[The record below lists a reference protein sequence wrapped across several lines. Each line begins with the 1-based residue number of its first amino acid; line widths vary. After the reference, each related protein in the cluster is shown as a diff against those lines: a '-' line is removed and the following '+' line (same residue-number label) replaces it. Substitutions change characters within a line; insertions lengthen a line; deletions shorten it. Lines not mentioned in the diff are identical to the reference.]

1 MRQALLIVDV
11 QPCFAPP
18 DWLLEGI
25 GQLLGRMPSVASVER
40 HDESRTPFQ
49 RQLGWRPPLDDACL
63 VAADRVFVKHGYL
76 PTAEL
81 VDHLRALRAERV
93 LVCGIQADTCVLAA
107 GFALFDA
114 GLQPT
119 LIGDLVLGSSLDR
132 SGSWVCACGSIIS
145 ARSSAWPRCWR
156 IEAQWGRLSSATVAS
171 AFIIRAAASG
181 VSPAASWASR
191 RAPWASRLAAT
202 SAWLNM
208 AAIISAVLPSAEAPR
223 RRRRRRGAVRPSPG
237 RP

>member
-25 GQLLGRMPSVASVER
+25 GQLLGRMPSV
-40 HDESRTPFQ
+40 
-49 RQLGWRPPLDDACL
+49 
-63 VAADRVFVKHGYL
+63 VFVKHGYL

-119 LIGDLVLGSSLDR
+119 LVGDLVLGSSLDR
-132 SGSWVCACGSIIS
+132 SGELGV
-145 ARSSAWPRCWR
+145 
-156 IEAQWGRLSSATVAS
+156 RLWKHHFGQV
-171 AFIIRAAASG
+171 
-181 VSPAASWASR
+181 VS
-191 RAPWASRLAAT
+191 LAE
-202 SAWLNM
+202 
-208 AAIISAVLPSAEAPR
+208 VLAD
-223 RRRRRRGAVRPSPG
+223 
-237 RP
+237 